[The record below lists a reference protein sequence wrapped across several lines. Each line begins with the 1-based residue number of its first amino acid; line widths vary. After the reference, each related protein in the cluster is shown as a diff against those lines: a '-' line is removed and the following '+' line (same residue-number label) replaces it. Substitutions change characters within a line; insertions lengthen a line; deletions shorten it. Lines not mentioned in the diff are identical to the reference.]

1 MTKVSKTNYGWLR
14 AFKATSY
21 LLLKKDADKN
31 DFDAA
36 RIIHDKLRE
45 FTN

>member
-1 MTKVSKTNYGWLR
+1 MTKVGKRNYGWLR
-14 AFKATSY
+14 AFKAASY
-21 LLLKKDADKN
+21 LLLKKDADIN

-45 FTN
+45 FTD